1 MSDATKYHKFTL
13 LFLNLTQNY
22 VLLMVPT
29 DHVFSI
35 FKSDLTRKAAE
46 PYCFRVNALL
56 LPPARDFPGPDS
68 QFKNEENG
76 VYQSQFISSTFW

>member
-1 MSDATKYHKFTL
+1 
-13 LFLNLTQNY
+13 
-22 VLLMVPT
+22 MVPT

-76 VYQSQFISSTFW
+76 VYQSQFISSTFWWKFHENSNKNTKVTDAWNFA